1 MHWWFPRPEVTSISS
16 NAFRLPKKH
25 WTTVSPFFDSTCY
38 WFCWF
43 VTIFS
48 CIDTAHLLLLNVNG
62 FSYSQLLFIHVIL
75 CHGYEKKLNL
85 GHPHETL
92 CVTSV
97 TLVVNWHH
105 HVSLR
110 QTGNVNGNKCACASI
125 SNPKIILLLSMLNML
140 LWEIIRTL
148 LQCRLPRHLLTSCN
162 AN

>member
-1 MHWWFPRPEVTSISS
+1 MHSVSRKNIERLFPL
-16 NAFRLPKKH
+16 F
-25 WTTVSPFFDSTCY
+25 STPLATD
-38 WFCWF
+38 FA
-43 VTIFS
+43 
-48 CIDTAHLLLLNVNG
+48 DLLLFFPALTPHI
-62 FSYSQLLFIHVIL
+62 SYYLMLMVSLTRNYCSFMSFCVMVM
-75 CHGYEKKLNL
+75 KKMNL